1 MQAVIC
7 IGKPVA
13 ISGSYSS
20 CFCVLLVALFRWKMA
35 GKKES
40 LRHKTK
46 TCTF

>member
-1 MQAVIC
+1 MQAVIS

-20 CFCVLLVALFRWKMA
+20 CFCILLVVLFRWNMA